1 MYVCMCTNIC
11 INRYMYKH
19 MYKYMIYV
27 QHLYIIIYHISIQ
40 KSNKPLNQASAGP
53 AA

>member
-1 MYVCMCTNIC
+1 MCTNIC
-11 INRYMYKH
+11 TNRYMYK
-19 MYKYMIYV
+19 YMCRYTIYV
-27 QHLYIIIYHISIQ
+27 QHVYIIIYHISIIQ